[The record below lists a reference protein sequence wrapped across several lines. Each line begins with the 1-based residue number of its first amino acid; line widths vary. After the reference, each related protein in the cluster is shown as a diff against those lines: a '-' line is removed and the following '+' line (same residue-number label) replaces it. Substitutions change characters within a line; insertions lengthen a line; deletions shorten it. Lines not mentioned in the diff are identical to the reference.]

1 MNTLIK
7 LWQAI
12 STLTA
17 RVSSLAETVGAIDA
31 GLRQRAGFDGVE
43 PLLLPDSTGG
53 SPAGT
58 TGGNGQ
64 AAGRRGKV
72 KAE

>member
-7 LWQAI
+7 LWQAL

-31 GLRQRAGFDGVE
+31 GLRQRAGLDGVE
-43 PLLLPDSTGG
+43 PLLLPDSTGD

-64 AAGRRGKV
+64 AAGRRRKA